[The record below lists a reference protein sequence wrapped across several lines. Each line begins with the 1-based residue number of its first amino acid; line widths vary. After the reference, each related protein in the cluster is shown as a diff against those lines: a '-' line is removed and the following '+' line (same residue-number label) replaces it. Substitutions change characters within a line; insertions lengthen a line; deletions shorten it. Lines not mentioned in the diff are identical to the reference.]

1 MKVWKSFG
9 SEHSQNLVLIGK
21 FKTTGEAEDFKEKF
35 DDLTGFLVDQE
46 ASGNLSYD
54 ADRFNKP
61 LMDYLS
67 QNKIY
72 HLSPQLLMQLIYD
85 INVLVS
91 GNEIHATS
99 DDDLNALISL
109 LLDKGA
115 KVEVFSAHDYPEQEH

>member
-1 MKVWKSFG
+1 MKVWKTFG

-21 FKTTGEAEDFKEKF
+21 FKTAGEAEDFKEKF

-46 ASGNLSYD
+46 ANGNLTYD

-67 QNKIY
+67 KNKIY
-72 HLSPQLLMQLIYD
+72 HLSPQILMQLIYD
-85 INVLVS
+85 IRVS
-91 GNEIHATS
+91 VSENEIHATS

-115 KVEVFSAHDYPEQEH
+115 KVEVFSAHDYPEPEH